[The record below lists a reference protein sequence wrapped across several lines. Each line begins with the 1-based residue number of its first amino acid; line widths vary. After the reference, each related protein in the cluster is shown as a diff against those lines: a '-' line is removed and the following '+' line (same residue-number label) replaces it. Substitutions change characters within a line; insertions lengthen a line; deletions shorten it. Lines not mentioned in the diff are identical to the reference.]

1 METVENAFNK
11 YINGKYLESYF
22 KYKYL
27 EKFYKSKAFEANIL
41 LAKRHLPSL
50 DEHSLDYVLKSN
62 GVECVYVLNLEQR
75 LDRRIK
81 ILREFYKIGVD
92 PTIIKAVDAEV
103 DKDVQRRF
111 SVFMKAKSH
120 VGEYTS
126 HIKEEKLRRIKRK
139 IHQGAFGYLMT
150 QKKIF
155 KDAVTK
161 GYNKIAVFDDDVFF
175 TDNFELDLS
184 FVLDVLNGDYKVLML
199 GASDYYLDENEAFRE
214 DIQDKLLYNPI
225 PGRTLG
231 SFGAIYDSSIF
242 QEVIDGIDSNLG
254 TFDNVVL
261 GHLFNKYNKDC
272 YVVNPNICI
281 PCVEESDIRKDSR
294 DQQAHSEK
302 MNWDIS
308 SFKDYKM
315 DIRYSFIL
323 NSIEQIQMVKHL
335 STSLLNCASLNLFYI
350 SEDGLR
356 SLIIGRD
363 ILDENFLKNDLID
376 ISNCSE
382 EESKKYTE
390 NIPYSDFLF
399 ILDNNY
405 SLTTDSLNL
414 LIQDVFR
421 SNRKALSSDY
431 KIIFNSGR
439 IPQDTLTSIIIPC
452 YRQFEKCWPSIES
465 ALKVHG
471 NVEVLVINDNPENM
485 SFESDLS
492 AKLQYQNIEK
502 NIIVCSHKRNRGA
515 SAARNTGLWLS
526 NGEFICFLDDDD
538 IYLEERVE
546 KSVNILKDTKET
558 IGSVYCGFS
567 GGGHDKYDSE
577 RFKSGNLYNDIISI
591 DYLKHYINTDTKTY
605 KRSAIVK
612 LGGFNETYRRH
623 QDIELNSRF
632 FKLYNTVA
640 IKSYDVKIRPQK
652 QQPTF
657 TANYDNIFSLKRKFI
672 SDFKEDISSLD
683 KTIQKNLI
691 HNHAKDIHK
700 RIANSDE
707 KDLAKIENQLK
718 KLLD

>member
-11 YINGKYLESYF
+11 YINGNYLDSYF

-27 EKFYKSKAFEANIL
+27 EKFYKSKAFEANTL
-41 LAKRHLPSL
+41 LAKKHLPPL
-50 DEHSLDYVLKSN
+50 DESCLDYILKSN
-62 GVECVYVLNLEQR
+62 GVESVYVLNLEQR

-81 ILREFYKIGVD
+81 ILREFNKIGID
-92 PTIIKAVDAEV
+92 PTIVKAVDAEV
-103 DKDVQRRF
+103 DKDVNKRF
-111 SVFMKAKSH
+111 NSFMEAKSH
-120 VGEYTS
+120 VGKYTS
-126 HIKEEKLRRIKRK
+126 HIKEEKLRRIKK
-139 IHQGAFGYLMT
+139 NIHRGAFGYLMT

-155 KDAVTK
+155 KDAIKK
-161 GYNKIAVFDDDVFF
+161 GYNKVCIFDDDVFF
-175 TDNFELDLS
+175 TENFEPDLK
-184 FVLDVLNGDYKVLML
+184 FILENLNGDYKVLML
-199 GASDYYLDENEAFRE
+199 GASDYHLDENRE
-214 DIQDKLLYNPI
+214 FGKSVQDQILYNPI

-242 QEVIDGIDSNLG
+242 EEIIKAIDSNFG

-261 GHLFNKYNKDC
+261 GYLFNKYNEDC

-281 PCVEESDIRKDSR
+281 PCVEESDIRKDNR
-294 DQQAHSEK
+294 EQQAHSEK

-308 SFKDYKM
+308 NFKNYKM
-315 DIRYSFIL
+315 DVKYSFIL
-323 NSIEQIQMVKHL
+323 NSIEQIQMVKNL
-335 STSLLNCASLNLFYI
+335 NTSLLNYVSLNLFYI

-356 SLIIGRD
+356 SLILGRD
-363 ILDENFLKNDLID
+363 VLDEGFLKNDLID
-376 ISNCSE
+376 ISNCSQ
-382 EESKKYTE
+382 EESKKYID

-399 ILDNNY
+399 ILDNSY
-405 SLTTDSLNL
+405 ELTTKSLKF

-421 SNRKALSSDY
+421 SNRKTLDSNY
-431 KIIFNSGR
+431 KVILNSGK
-439 IPQDTLTSIIIPC
+439 ILQDTLTSIIIPC
-452 YRQFEKCWPSIES
+452 YRKLEKCWPSIES
-465 ALKVHG
+465 ALQVHG

-485 SFESDLS
+485 SFENELS
-492 AKLQYQNIEK
+492 AKLQYQNIGK
-502 NIIVCSHKRNRGA
+502 NIIVYSHKLNRGA

-526 NGEFICFLDDDD
+526 NGQFICFLDDDD
-538 IYLEERVE
+538 IYLKERVE
-546 KSVNILKDTKET
+546 KSVNILKDTKEI

-567 GGGHDKYDSE
+567 GGGHDKHDSE
-577 RFKSGNLYNDIISI
+577 RFKSGNLFNDIISI

-640 IKSYDVKIRPQK
+640 IKSYDVKIRPEK

-657 TANYDNIFSLKRKFI
+657 TANYDNIFLLKIKFI

-683 KTIQKNLI
+683 KITQDNLI

-700 RIANSDE
+700 RIANPDE
-707 KDLAKIENQLK
+707 RDLIKIKNKLK
-718 KLLD
+718 EILD